1 MAWQKKPWW
10 HLPAEMATPKRLYP
24 KTRQHEKIPLR
35 LSIFLFTKKVT
46 KIQFLCLHS
55 VQYLWGCKYPK
66 LPPKIQKNGV
76 PCKIPCSL
84 AIKNRRPSPMP
95 KIALSH
101 KQNCNQFVK
110 ERNILFNICQCTTT
124 SIWIFELKNVHG
136 ILHKWD
142 KNRLEFSR
150 QKCNWYSQEPKKSEV
165 SL

>member
-1 MAWQKKPWW
+1 MAKETMVTSTGRNGNSKTTLAKDSAVWKKSLWDF
-10 HLPAEMATPKRLYP
+10 
-24 KTRQHEKIPLR
+24 QFF
-35 LSIFLFTKKVT
+35 FLLKKVT

-124 SIWIFELKNVHG
+124 SIWIFAPKMLLKPY
-136 ILHKWD
+136 
-142 KNRLEFSR
+142 KN
-150 QKCNWYSQEPKKSEV
+150 QK
-165 SL
+165 

>member
-1 MAWQKKPWW
+1 MKKNPF
-10 HLPAEMATPKRLYP
+10 ETFNF
-24 KTRQHEKIPLR
+24 
-35 LSIFLFTKKVT
+35 SFTKK
-46 KIQFLCLHS
+46 L
-55 VQYLWGCKYPK
+55 PK
-66 LPPKIQKNGV
+66 FNFCVYILFSIYEVVNTPSYPPKYKKNGV

-124 SIWIFELKNVHG
+124 SIWIFALKNIHE
-136 ILHKWD
+136 ILQKWNND
-142 KNRLEFSR
+142 RFEFSR
-150 QKCNWYSQEPKKSEV
+150 QKCNWNSQEPKKREV